1 MKPLKLTMQ
10 AFGSYGKK
18 TLIDFEEPNQNL
30 FLITGDT
37 GAGKT
42 TIFDAI
48 VFALYGEASS
58 TANKKDGVILQ
69 SQFTNFDIEPFV
81 ELEFSEGYGE
91 NSAVY
96 IVKRIPRHLKTITRG
111 TAKGVGTR
119 EIGSSVT
126 LTMPDGTEYPQKEVN
141 KKLEE
146 IVGLSKSQFMQ
157 VAMIA
162 QGEFME
168 LLRAKSDD
176 KKPIFRKLF
185 HTELYQNIV
194 DELNNRKRA
203 KEKEIAIIKTE
214 CQTVVARVVVPEEY
228 EQAET
233 LSDLAE
239 KVKNGELVVLG
250 QLLEEQKALCDCL
263 KSKKENAEQIKL
275 EIGKVRDAKRDAYTI
290 AENLLLSFKQLDE
303 AEADLAEC
311 KSKENEIKA
320 AVALIEQLRAAY
332 EIQTEY
338 ERYQEAEKRATD
350 TRTALKQQRDTLP
363 ELEKAVKETAEKEAE
378 KKNLYEQELANF
390 SEISEKVNRALEL
403 FEKIKT
409 EKEKLETKNEDLKSA
424 KENAENAQKKLAE
437 LEAQEESWKKQM
449 ETLQDA
455 ELQLTQWK
463 VDSEE
468 ASNLKEE
475 AEKLTKSQ
483 QEVGKQKSK
492 AEQLK
497 KDYAS
502 VRNQYEV
509 KNSEYEEKRQ
519 AFLDAQAGFLAKEL
533 EPGKPCPVCGSLDH
547 PTPCQWKEEHTD
559 LSEEVIETLR
569 KEVEQLREKQEK
581 LAAESKSKTDVLT
594 EKEALLEESLQKLR
608 QRMEKHISDIPELF
622 ALDVAQNLIESWA
635 QSVQLRGEELEK
647 NVQKLKEIQELL
659 RGVDEKRKELREK
672 VEKAN
677 GCVTDANAAFEG
689 SKATLQSLENSMDY
703 PTEAA
708 AKETQNQA
716 EEKKNE
722 QDLAYKA
729 AREASTDAKEKK
741 DHGEALIRKYMQEL
755 PELEEQYRLRKDS
768 YENVMQQKKLSET
781 DWKDLTKQHAK
792 EEADELQED
801 VNKYNSKLAVA
812 EKQKESALEAIG
824 DQKRPILEDVQKEMK
839 EAEEKLKNTE
849 NIYEICKDNYKVNS
863 EVYESLAPRIAI
875 RQKTVEAHAKLDSL
889 YRLLSGNVSGSRM
902 DLETYVQRYY
912 LEKILYAA
920 NRRFQDMSAGQFELR
935 MVDVEKAG
943 EGKNR
948 GLDLMVYSNV
958 TGKEREV
965 RTLSGGESFMAA
977 LALALGMAD
986 QIQENSAAINLDIM
1000 FIDEGFGSLDE
1011 HSRNQAV
1018 KVLLEMAE
1026 GSKLIGIISHVTELK
1041 QEIEDQLLV
1050 RKDEGG
1056 SHVRWEI
1063 S

>member
-1 MKPLKLTMQ
+1 MKPLKLIMQ

-91 NSAVY
+91 NSAIY
-96 IVKRIPRHLKTITRG
+96 TIKRIPRHLKTITRG

-146 IVGLSKSQFMQ
+146 IIGLTKSQFMQ

-176 KKPIFRKLF
+176 KKLIFRKLF
-185 HTELYQNIV
+185 HTELFQNIV

-214 CQTVVARVVVPEEY
+214 CQTVVTRVVVPEEY

-239 KVKNGELVVLG
+239 KVKNGELVVLE
-250 QLLEEQKALCDCL
+250 QFLEELKILCDCL
-263 KSKKENAEQIKL
+263 KDEKEKAEQIYS
-275 EIGKVRDAKRDAYTI
+275 ESSKVRDTKRDAYTN
-290 AENLLLSFKQLDE
+290 AENLLKFFVQLDK

-338 ERYQEAEKRATD
+338 ERYKEAEKRVTD
-350 TRTALKQQRDTLP
+350 TQTALKQQQDVLP
-363 ELEKAVKETAEKEAE
+363 ELEKAVKETSERESE
-378 KKNLYEQELANF
+378 LKNLYDQELANF
-390 SEISEKVNRALEL
+390 SKISEKVDRALEL

-409 EKEKLETKNEDLKSA
+409 EKKELEKKNKNLKSA
-424 KENAENAQKKLAE
+424 EDNAESERKKLAE
-437 LEAQEESWKKQM
+437 LESQEENWKKQV
-449 ETLQDA
+449 ENLQDA
-455 ELQLTQWK
+455 ELQLTQWR

-475 AEKLTKSQ
+475 AAKLVKSQ
-483 QEVGKQKSK
+483 QEVEQQKSK
-492 AEQLK
+492 AEQSK

-502 VRNQYEV
+502 AREQYEV
-509 KNSEYEEKRQ
+509 KNREYEGKRQ
-519 AFLDAQAGFLAKEL
+519 AFLDAQAGFLAKKL
-533 EPGKPCPVCGSLDH
+533 EPGKPCPVCGSLEH
-547 PTPCQWKEEHTD
+547 PNPCRWEEEHTN

-569 KEVEQLREKQEK
+569 KEAEQLREKQEK
-581 LAAESKSKTDVLT
+581 FAAESKSSKDVFT
-594 EKEALLEESLQKLR
+594 EKEKLQEELFQKLR
-608 QRMEKHISDIPELF
+608 QRMEKHISDIPEPFVLNT
-622 ALDVAQNLIESWA
+622 AQKLIENWA
-635 QSVQLRGEELEK
+635 QSVQVRGQELER
-647 NVQKLKEIQELL
+647 NVQKLKEIQESL
-659 RGVDEKRKELREK
+659 RGVDGKKNELRA
-672 VEKAN
+672 KAEEASES
-677 GCVTDANAAFEG
+677 VADAKAAFEG
-689 SKATLQSLENSMDY
+689 SRATLQSLENAKDY
-703 PTEAA
+703 PTETA
-708 AKETQNQA
+708 AKDARNQA
-716 EEKKNE
+716 EIKKKE
-722 QDLAYKA
+722 QDLVYKA
-729 AREASTDAKEKK
+729 AQKASTDAKEKK
-741 DHGEALIRKYMQEL
+741 DHGETLIRKYIQEL
-755 PELEEQYRLRKDS
+755 PELEEQCRLRKEA
-768 YENVMQQKKLSET
+768 YENGLRQKKLSEV
-781 DWKDLTKQHAK
+781 DWKDLTEQYAREK
-792 EEADELQED
+792 ADALQKD
-801 VNKYNSKLAVA
+801 VNEYNSKLAVA
-812 EKQKESALEAIG
+812 QNQKASALEAIG
-824 DQKRPILEDVQKEMK
+824 DQMRPVIEDVRKELE
-839 EAEEKLKNTE
+839 EAEEKRKNAE
-849 NIYEICKDNYKVNS
+849 SIYEKCKEDYKVNS
-863 EVYESLAPRIAI
+863 EVYASLAPRMDI

-977 LALALGMAD
+977 LSLALGMAD

-1050 RKDEGG
+1050 RKDESG